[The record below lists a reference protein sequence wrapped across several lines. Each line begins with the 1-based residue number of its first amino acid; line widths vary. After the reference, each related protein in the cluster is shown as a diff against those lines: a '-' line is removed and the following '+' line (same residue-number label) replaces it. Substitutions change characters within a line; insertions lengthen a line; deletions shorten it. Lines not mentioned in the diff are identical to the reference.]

1 MNSRRQSFQEA
12 EAHGSGT
19 QEQLLT
25 QREVSGFPVKKP
37 PWARRSL
44 ASSCLKAKV
53 GNSTAIAKTEG
64 PHHDGNIDLQ
74 RPVRLAVVRNCPAV
88 LRWASRLGSE
98 GSHKLCAPP
107 ESSPADE
114 GFIFPSLIMK

>member
-37 PWARRSL
+37 PWARCSL
-44 ASSCLKAKV
+44 ANSCLKAKV

-64 PHHDGNIDLQ
+64 PHHDGN
-74 RPVRLAVVRNCPAV
+74 RPSE
-88 LRWASRLGSE
+88 ASKIGS
-98 GSHKLCAPP
+98 GQKL
-107 ESSPADE
+107 SSRAE
-114 GFIFPSLIMK
+114 VGFQARI